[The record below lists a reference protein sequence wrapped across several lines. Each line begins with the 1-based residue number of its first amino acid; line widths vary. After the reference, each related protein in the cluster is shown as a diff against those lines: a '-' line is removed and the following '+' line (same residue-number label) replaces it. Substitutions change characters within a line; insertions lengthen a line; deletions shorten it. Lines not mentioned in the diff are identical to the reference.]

1 MTMNNSRLISNRIP
15 LILENHDHVSLKIN
29 ADASGWFA
37 RNDGFSVFAFLQQY
51 APKVILSAQGRICF
65 TGAIPRTYRP

>member
-1 MTMNNSRLISNRIP
+1 MLQDAFLRRNEAISLLNGLGVNQIASCLAMTMNNSRLISNRIP

-37 RNDGFSVFAFLQQY
+37 RNDDE
-51 APKVILSAQGRICF
+51 
-65 TGAIPRTYRP
+65 

>member
-37 RNDGFSVFAFLQQY
+37 RDDGINALALLQRIAATGGVKRSLQALFSRCA
-51 APKVILSAQGRICF
+51 
-65 TGAIPRTYRP
+65 